1 MTSPALTQLVMLG
14 TGTPNAEADR
24 AGASLAIV
32 VGDTPYLVDFGPG
45 VVRQAMAAR
54 QQGVAALSPQNLR
67 LAFLTHLHSDHTL
80 GYPDLIFTPWTLER
94 AQPLRVF
101 GPPGTQSMTR
111 HILQAWQADIQERL
125 TGLEPANSSG
135 YRVEV
140 TEIEAGRVYQDAL
153 LRVDAFPARHG
164 SWPAFGYRFTTPNGI
179 IVVSGDTAPHP
190 QSVEFYAGCDILVHE
205 VYSQTGFQTRPALWQ
220 RYHASVHTST
230 KELAEIARRVQP
242 DLLVL
247 THQLFWGQ
255 SAAGLAAE
263 INQAGYNG
271 KVVSA
276 RDLDVFQL

>member
-1 MTSPALTQLVMLG
+1 MTPSPLTQLVMLG

-24 AGASLAIV
+24 AGSSLAIV
-32 VGDTPYLVDFGPG
+32 VGNMPCLVDFGPG
-45 VVRQAMAAR
+45 VVRRAMAAR
-54 QQGVAALSPQNLR
+54 QQGIAALSPQNLT

-94 AQPLRVF
+94 TQPLRVF
-101 GPPGTQSMTR
+101 GPPGTQLMTR

-125 TGLEPANSSG
+125 NGLEPANSSG

-140 TEIEAGRVYQDAL
+140 TEIEAGKVYQDAL

-164 SWPAFGYRFTTPNGI
+164 SWPAFGYRFTTPGGV

-190 QSVEFYAGCDILVHE
+190 QTIKHYADCDILVHE
-205 VYSQTGFQTRPALWQ
+205 VYSQAGFQTRPARWQ

-230 KELAEIARRVQP
+230 KALAKIARQVQP
-242 DLLVL
+242 NLLVL

-255 SAAGLAAE
+255 SAAELVAE
-263 INQAGYNG
+263 IKADYNG

-276 RDLDVFQL
+276 RDLDVFTL